1 MLGKHRKTRGVL
13 VGLIA
18 LEVLLG
24 YMYWVFAEVRGPLLP
39 APHSF
44 ASWDAVIH
52 NDQRDGGASVIAVG
66 EATYGLDFTYTL
78 SSSGQYP
85 YADFIMAFDK
95 LERAERLLDL
105 SEYSRVA
112 FKVKCAHENVLSFNL
127 RLFEPNH
134 TLPEDYHS
142 YRVSTSWFSC
152 SNRWTSVEI
161 NLSDLRT
168 PVWWHDANNIPLS
181 NQAFQLDQILAIS
194 FGGERRGPVDI
205 ETNVNIIDLVLLGGN
220 WRYASVA
227 LLLMVIVL
235 AGGGYWLWVLCRN
248 TGSVLDTGGASI

>member
-112 FKVKCAHENVLSFNL
+112 FKVKCAHEMCCRLTSVCSSLTIPSPKITIPTVCRRLGFRAPTAGQVL
-127 RLFEPNH
+127 RL
-134 TLPEDYHS
+134 
-142 YRVSTSWFSC
+142 
-152 SNRWTSVEI
+152 I
-161 NLSDLRT
+161 
-168 PVWWHDANNIPLS
+168 
-181 NQAFQLDQILAIS
+181 
-194 FGGERRGPVDI
+194 
-205 ETNVNIIDLVLLGGN
+205 
-220 WRYASVA
+220 
-227 LLLMVIVL
+227 
-235 AGGGYWLWVLCRN
+235 
-248 TGSVLDTGGASI
+248 